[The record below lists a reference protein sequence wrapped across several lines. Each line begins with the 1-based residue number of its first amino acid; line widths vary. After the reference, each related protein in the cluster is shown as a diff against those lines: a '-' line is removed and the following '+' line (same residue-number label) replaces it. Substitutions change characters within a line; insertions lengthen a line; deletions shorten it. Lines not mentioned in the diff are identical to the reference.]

1 MPQFLP
7 QQWFGLVWI
16 CRFSMISSYFC
27 LRRFALLP
35 GKMVQDCCRFLTI
48 LGSKSDF
55 SLLTTTLFCTYYFWD
70 FDDSSRQFL
79 SFDWWFSIFLSP
91 LRLKIAWCCYE
102 NVSVDHNVK
111 KNKSDR
117 ASVVCHV
124 WQKKPVKPFGHF
136 QSFRVR
142 WIARVVLVFI
152 C

>member
-55 SLLTTTLFCTYYFWD
+55 SLLTTTLFCTCYFWD

-111 KNKSDR
+111 KTK
-117 ASVVCHV
+117 VTEPLLYVMFG
-124 WQKKPVKPFGHF
+124 KKNPWSHSGTFSHF
-136 QSFRVR
+136 AFDGLLESF
-142 WIARVVLVFI
+142 
-152 C
+152 